1 MKIKNPILNLAL
13 PNILSN
19 ISIPLVGM
27 VDLALMG
34 HMNSELHLNAIAIG
48 GSIFSFVYMS
58 FGFLRMS
65 TTGFV
70 AQAHGRKS
78 PVEELLVFNRSLL
91 LAISI
96 ALILLVFQIPIGKLA
111 VMLLGANESINAEA
125 LEYFHIRIF
134 AAPATLGLY
143 AIVGWF
149 IGRQDTVTPLI
160 LALIIN
166 IGNVLFNLYFVFVL
180 GLKSEGVAWGTLIA
194 QYTGF
199 FIGMTILIIRSKN
212 HWNKISKKAIL
223 LSSELKLFFNVN
235 RDIFIRTILLVI
247 SLTFFTAASARM
259 GEEILAVNTL
269 LFQFFLF
276 FSYFIDGFANAAEA
290 LVGKY
295 WGKKD
300 FRSLKPI
307 IYRIFVWGLGLS
319 ILFSAIYFVFGNRIL
334 KILTDIP
341 SVISA
346 SEPYM
351 IWVGILPLIAFAAF
365 VWDGVFV
372 GATAAKAMRNSMII
386 SSLFVYIPLYFILQS
401 QFSNHGLWIA
411 FLGFLMSRG
420 LFLHLISHKY
430 IFRYSNT

>member
-1 MKIKNPILNLAL
+1 MKIINPILNLAL

-34 HMNSELHLNAIAIG
+34 HMDSELHLNAIAIG

-70 AQAHGRKS
+70 AQAHGRKNS
-78 PVEELLVFNRSLL
+78 LGELVAFNRSLI
-91 LAISI
+91 LAFSI
-96 ALILLVFQIPIGKLA
+96 ALILLVFQNPIGKWA
-111 VMLLGANESINAEA
+111 VLLLGANDLINKEA

-149 IGRQDTVTPLI
+149 IGRQDTKTPLL

-166 IGNVLFNLYFVFVL
+166 IGNVLFNLYFIYIMDM
-180 GLKSEGVAWGTLIA
+180 KSDGVAWGTLIA

-199 FIGMTILIIRSKN
+199 AVGFSILFFRSKAHWLKLSNTIL
-212 HWNKISKKAIL
+212 WNL
-223 LSSELKLFFNVN
+223 GELKQFFKVN
-235 RDIFIRTILLVI
+235 RDIFIRTVLLLI
-247 SLTFFTAASARM
+247 ALTFFTASSARM
-259 GEEILAVNTL
+259 GEEVLAVNTL

-295 WGKKD
+295 WGANKSED
-300 FRSLKPI
+300 LKPLI
-307 IYRIFVWGLGLS
+307 KKIFIWGMGVSLPFSVAYFLAGNA
-319 ILFSAIYFVFGNRIL
+319 ILIV
-334 KILTDIP
+334 LTDIP
-341 SVISA
+341 SVIKA
-346 SEPYM
+346 AQPYM
-351 IWVGILPLIAFAAF
+351 FWVGLLPLLSFAAF
-365 VWDGVFV
+365 VWDGVYV
-372 GATAAKAMRNSMII
+372 GATAAKAMRNSMLI
-386 SSLFVYIPLYFILQS
+386 STLVVYLPLFYLLQPIMG
-401 QFSNHGLWIA
+401 NHGLWLA
-411 FLGFLMSRG
+411 FLGFLLSRG
-420 LFLHLISHKY
+420 LYLHLMSFKY
-430 IFRYSNT
+430 IFR

>member
-1 MKIKNPILNLAL
+1 MKIKNPILRLAL

-19 ISIPLVGM
+19 ISVPLVGM

-34 HMNSELHLNAIAIG
+34 HMESELHLNAIAIG
-48 GSIFSFVYMS
+48 GSMFSFVYMS

-70 AQAHGRKS
+70 AQAYGRKK

-91 LAISI
+91 LAFAI
-96 ALILLVFQIPIGKLA
+96 AFSLLIFQIPIGKLS
-111 VMLLGANESINAEA
+111 VILLGASESVNTEA
-125 LEYFHIRIF
+125 LKYFHIRIF

-149 IGRQDTVTPLI
+149 IGRQDTKTPLMI
-160 LALIIN
+160 ALIIN

-199 FIGMTILIIRSKN
+199 IIGMAILFKRSKN
-212 HWNKISKKAIL
+212 DWINISKKAL
-223 LSSELKLFFNVN
+223 MDATELKQFFNVN
-235 RDIFIRTILLVI
+235 RDIFIRTILLLI
-247 SLTFFTAASARM
+247 ALTFFTASSARM

-295 WGKKD
+295 WGAKD
-300 FRSLKPI
+300 YRSLKPTI
-307 IYRIFVWGLGLS
+307 NKIFVWGLGISLP
-319 ILFSAIYFVFGNRIL
+319 FSLIYFIFGNNLL
-334 KILTDIP
+334 KMLTDIP
-341 SVISA
+341 SVIDS
-346 SEPYM
+346 SQTYM
-351 IWVGILPLIAFAAF
+351 FWVGLIPFFSFAAF
-365 VWDGVFV
+365 VWDGIYI
-372 GATAAKAMRNSMII
+372 GATAARAMRNSMLI
-386 SSLFVYIPLYFILQS
+386 STLLVYLPLYFILQPIWE
-401 QFSNHGLWIA
+401 NHGLWIA
-411 FLGFLMSRG
+411 FLGFLISRG
-420 LFLHLISHKY
+420 LYLHLISGKY
-430 IFRYSNT
+430 IFK